1 MEDKQGEYRLPE
13 LRYGYDALEP
23 HYSGELLELHHSKH
37 HAAYVKGI
45 NATMNDLREVR
56 SSGDYSTINM
66 YQKNMAFHLSG
77 HVLHSIFWRNLS
89 PDGGGDPTG
98 RLADELNSA
107 FGSLDGF
114 REHMSRAALSIQGSG
129 WAALSWEPVGS
140 QLTVEQV
147 FDHQGNIG
155 NGTIPLLVLDM
166 WEHAFYLQY
175 RTDKQKWVNNYWEL
189 VDWQDVSGRLDSVSR
204 LELNL

>member
-1 MEDKQGEYRLPE
+1 MEDEQSTYSLPE

-23 HYSGELLELHHSKH
+23 HYSAELLELHHSKH

-45 NATMNDLREVR
+45 NATINDLREAR
-56 SSGDYSTINM
+56 TRGDYSAINM
-66 YQKNMAFHLSG
+66 LQKNMAFHLSG

-98 RLADELNSA
+98 RFADALNSA
-107 FGSLDGF
+107 FDGPDRF
-114 REHMSRAALSIQGSG
+114 REHMSKAALSIQGSG

-140 QLTVEQV
+140 TLIVEQV
-147 FDHQGNIG
+147 FDHQGNSG
-155 NGTIPLLVLDM
+155 SGTIPLLVLDM

-175 RTDKQKWVNNYWEL
+175 RTDKQKWVDSYWEL
-189 VDWQDVSGRLDSVSR
+189 VDWQNVTDRFDSVSR
-204 LELNL
+204 VELQL

>member
-1 MEDKQGEYRLPE
+1 MEKKRSEYRLPE
-13 LRYGYDALEP
+13 LRYGYEALEP

-45 NATMNDLREVR
+45 NSTMGDLREAR
-56 SSGDYSTINM
+56 TRGDYSMINM

-77 HVLHSIFWRNLS
+77 HVLHSIFWRNMS
-89 PDGGGDPTG
+89 PNGGGDPTG

-107 FGSLDGF
+107 FDGMDRF
-114 REHMSRAALSIQGSG
+114 REQMSRAALSIQGSG
-129 WAALSWEPVGS
+129 WAALSWEPVGAT
-140 QLTVEQV
+140 LIVEQV

-175 RTDKQKWVNNYWEL
+175 RTDKQKWVDNYWEL
-189 VDWQDVSGRLDSVSR
+189 VDWQDVSDRLDSVSR
-204 LELNL
+204 LELHL